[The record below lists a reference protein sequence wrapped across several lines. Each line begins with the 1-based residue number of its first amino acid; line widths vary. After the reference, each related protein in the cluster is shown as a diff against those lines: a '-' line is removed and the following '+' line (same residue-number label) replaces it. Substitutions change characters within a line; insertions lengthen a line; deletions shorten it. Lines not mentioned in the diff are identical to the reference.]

1 MDLKFVKAK
10 KKEFFRGSSHFL
22 RMLAKLVGLRK
33 LKSHFNYVRMSARRK
48 EKFDLYRSK
57 LKLRSIEIL
66 IAWNIVYNV
75 KIRAKKRMVRFIDE

>member
-1 MDLKFVKAK
+1 
-10 KKEFFRGSSHFL
+10 
-22 RMLAKLVGLRK
+22 MLAKLVGLRK

-66 IAWNIVYNV
+66 TAWNIFYNV
-75 KIRAKKRMVRFIDE
+75 NIREKKRIIRFVDE